1 MRVMP
6 PRVLGYIGSIGVL
19 LYGGVGLATMALGGN
34 FLDYSVLMHDPLHG
48 QHLGI
53 VLIELGIGI
62 TVFSIMVL
70 IFFAFSSRKGLRQ

>member
-1 MRVMP
+1 MP
-6 PRVLGYIGSIGVL
+6 PRVLGYIAALGVL
-19 LYGGVGLATMALGGN
+19 LYGGVGIATLIRGGN
-34 FLDYSVLMHDPLHG
+34 FLDYNVLMHDPLHG

-53 VLIELGIGI
+53 ILIELGVGV